1 MNRAPTSLGALAHPL
16 LTATRIESLEIARR
30 VIAFGCA
37 AALILA
43 GKALPF

>member
-1 MNRAPTSLGALAHPL
+1 MARALALTLARPL
-16 LTATRIESLEIARR
+16 RIDALEIARQLI
-30 VIAFGCA
+30 VFGCA

>member
-1 MNRAPTSLGALAHPL
+1 MNRPLALPL
-16 LTATRIESLEIARR
+16 ARPLSIDTLEMARQLI
-30 VIAFGCA
+30 VFGCA